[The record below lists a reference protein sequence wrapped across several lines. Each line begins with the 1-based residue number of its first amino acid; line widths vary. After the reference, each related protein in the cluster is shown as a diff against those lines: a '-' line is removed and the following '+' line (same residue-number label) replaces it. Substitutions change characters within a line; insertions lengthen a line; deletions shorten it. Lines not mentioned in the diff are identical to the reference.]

1 MTLNSNQ
8 LWDTWDK
15 FWLTQQTFEKLKKLS
30 YLKVM
35 CAFIYQCMSYSFLF
49 FDKYSPNT
57 FGIKYSKYLRNYIP
71 VNFEF
76 FCNGSSWII
85 ENKY

>member
-49 FDKYSPNT
+49 SINIHQIHSESNIPNT
-57 FGIKYSKYLRNYIP
+57 FGIIYQ
-71 VNFEF
+71 
-76 FCNGSSWII
+76 
-85 ENKY
+85 